1 MPNDP
6 TGFDG
11 MTPRELL
18 ESPRG
23 AFLIAKAFHY
33 AAQQLSRFPEERQA
47 SNDIGDRLRILNGS
61 FPELAAQF
69 QENDRRWQA
78 VHMPRAI
85 DFDPR
90 RHERPEDDAADR

>member
-1 MPNDP
+1 MRNDP
-6 TGFDG
+6 TDFDG

-33 AAQQLSRFPEERQA
+33 AAQQLSRFPEERQP
-47 SNDIGDRLRILNGS
+47 SNDIGDMLRILDGC

-78 VHMPRAI
+78 VHTPRAVAL
-85 DFDPR
+85 DPR
-90 RHERPEDDAADR
+90 RRDRPEEDADR